1 MSHRYV
7 VIGGA
12 GAMGQI
18 TVKDLVE
25 TTPPDDQIVIAD
37 YNLDKA
43 SQLAASFNSDSLRDG
58 KTVRATS
65 PSEKRVQP
73 LHVNANDI
81 TATAAALDGAFVVIN
96 TAPYAGNLA
105 VMEAALLAQTHY
117 IDLGGLFH
125 TTRQQLGLD
134 QRFQAIARTALL
146 GMGAA
151 PGISNILARY
161 AADQLEQ
168 VQEIHLRVA
177 GIDRTRYDAEPA
189 LAVSYS
195 LKTILEESSFSPA
208 VFSKGEFQ
216 FVNQMSGAKPLK
228 FPSPVGVQSP
238 MYTLHSEV
246 ATLPLSFAN
255 QGVQEVSFKIAF
267 DPDFIAKVKFLRD
280 LGFAS
285 SQPIAVS
292 GGQVAPIDVA
302 NYLAMHQPTP
312 QPVGKL
318 KQYEVIRAIVKGKKS
333 GKKVTWIVDC
343 HTPGMPEWGIGLDID
358 TGAPPAIAAQMLAR
372 GEITQTGTVPPEV
385 AVPPDLFFQHLK
397 RRKMTIKS
405 AQKKGWQVK
414 T

>member
-1 MSHRYV
+1 MSNRYV

-25 TTPPDDQIVIAD
+25 TCPQADQIVIAD
-37 YNLDKA
+37 SNLDKA
-43 SQLAASFNSDSLRDG
+43 SQLAASLHSN
-58 KTVRATS
+58 
-65 PSEKRVQP
+65 RVQP
-73 LHVNANDI
+73 LQVNINQME
-81 TATAAALDGAFVVIN
+81 ATAAALEGALVVIN
-96 TAPYAGNLA
+96 TAPYAFNLA
-105 VMEAALLAQTHY
+105 VMEAALLAQAHY

-125 TTRQQLGLD
+125 TTRQQLALHD
-134 QRFQAIARTALL
+134 RFQAINRTALL

-151 PGISNILARY
+151 PGISNVLARY

-177 GIDRTRYDAEPA
+177 GVDRTRYDLEPA
-189 LAVSYS
+189 LSVSYS
-195 LKTILEESSFSPA
+195 LKTILEEFSFPPA
-208 VFSKGEFQ
+208 VFTQGEFQ
-216 FVNQMSGAKPLK
+216 FIDQMSGAKPLK
-228 FPSPVGVQSP
+228 FPPPVGVRSP

-246 ATLPLSFAN
+246 ATLPLSFADK
-255 QGVQEVSFKIAF
+255 GVQEVSFKIAF

-285 SQPIAVS
+285 SQPIPVV

-302 NYLAMHQPTP
+302 NYLAMHQPMP

-343 HTPGMPEWGIGLDID
+343 HTPGMPEWGVGLDID

-385 AVPPDLFFQHLK
+385 AVPPELFFQHLA
-397 RRKMTIKS
+397 RRKITIKS
-405 AQKKGWQVK
+405 RQKKGWQVE